1 MRDDASRDGEPEG
14 LRLPVEL
21 PEEHAGL
28 GPCRASLWIDAYPL
42 HRREVDD
49 EATVADRVAGEAV
62 PPAAHGD
69 EQAVLSREVNRAD
82 DVGHASAARDEVRE
96 AIYRPVPHLSSSL
109 VVGVIRTE

>member
-1 MRDDASRDGEPEG
+1 VRDDASRDGKPEG

-21 PEEHAGL
+21 PEEHASL
-28 GPCRASLWIDAYPL
+28 GPRRASLRIDADPL

-62 PPAAHGD
+62 PPAAHGYQ
-69 EQAVLSREVNRAD
+69 QALLSREVDRVD

-96 AIYRPVPHLSSSL
+96 TIYRPVPHLSGML